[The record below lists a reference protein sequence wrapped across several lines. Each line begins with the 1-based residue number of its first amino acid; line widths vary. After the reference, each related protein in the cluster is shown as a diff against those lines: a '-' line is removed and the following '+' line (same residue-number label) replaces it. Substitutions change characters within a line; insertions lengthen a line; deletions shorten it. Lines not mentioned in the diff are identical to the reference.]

1 MKLIESQALCVRT
14 VLVSALVSLG
24 VTGGIAAQG
33 PGGGLVFFGGH
44 GFGSHATLGNAVVLG
59 KSAPVSLGCAGGSA
73 ENTVV
78 GVEAPPLLTTGTVNT
93 SVAGSVGVGVVTS
106 ETVAEVEGVSLLNG
120 LVTAALV
127 RARSEVTRNGQLF
140 AVSADGSALVDVR
153 IAGIP
158 IIGNISPNTQIDLA
172 GFGHVTL
179 NEQDSQVSPR
189 NAVMRVKMIHV
200 EITLPNPLVP
210 VGTEIVV
217 ASAMSKLAKGAGE
230 LGGNAHGSTAD
241 LLQVAHFGPSAQIG
255 MPCNGTRGA
264 LRENSIASLSI
275 PLVLDAGT
283 VRNTAQG
290 LSQPTFAVGELTST
304 IEDLDLLDGLVTVG
318 HVRASAQALKEN
330 GVRVFGF
337 EGTEFVNLQVAGFPT
352 IDDSVPPN
360 THLTIP
366 GLGSLWLKRV
376 IQGQNSVTVRMI
388 ELLVLEDNPLG
399 LPIGSR
405 VRVGV
410 ATASVR

>member
-1 MKLIESQALCVRT
+1 MKSIHSQGSCVRT
-14 VLVSALVSLG
+14 ALVSALVSISAAGLA
-24 VTGGIAAQG
+24 AAQG
-33 PGGGLVFFGGH
+33 PGGGAVFFGGH
-44 GFGSHATLGNAVVLG
+44 GFGSHATLGNTVLVG

-73 ENTVV
+73 ENTAV
-78 GVEAPPLLTTGTVNT
+78 GVEAPPVLSTGTVSN
-93 SVAGSVGVGVVTS
+93 SVGGSVGIGLVTS

-127 RARSEVTRNGQLF
+127 RARSEVSRSGQLF

-153 IAGIP
+153 VAGIP
-158 IIGNISPNTQIDLA
+158 IVGDVPPNTQINLA

-189 NAVMRVKMIHV
+189 SAVMRVKMIHV
-200 EITLPNPLVP
+200 EITLPNPLLP

-217 ASAMSKLAKGAGE
+217 ASAMSKLTSGAGE
-230 LGGNAHGSTAD
+230 LGGNAHGSTAN

-264 LRENSIASLSI
+264 LRENSITGLSI

-304 IEDLDLLDGLVTVG
+304 VEGLDLLDGLVTAG
-318 HVRASAQALKEN
+318 LLRASAQALKED
-330 GVRVFGF
+330 GVRHFGS

-376 IQGQNSVTVRMI
+376 IQGQNSITVRMI

>member
-1 MKLIESQALCVRT
+1 
-14 VLVSALVSLG
+14 
-24 VTGGIAAQG
+24 
-33 PGGGLVFFGGH
+33 
-44 GFGSHATLGNAVVLG
+44 
-59 KSAPVSLGCAGGSA
+59 
-73 ENTVV
+73 VV
-78 GVEAPPLLTTGTVNT
+78 GVEALPLLTTSTVTT

-120 LVTAALV
+120 LVTAAVV
-127 RARSEVTRNGQLF
+127 RARSEVTRDGQLF

-158 IIGNISPNTQIDLA
+158 IIGNIPPNTQINLA

-179 NEQDSQVSPR
+179 NEQDSQISPR

-217 ASAMSKLAKGAGE
+217 ASAMSKLAKGTGD

-304 IEDLDLLDGLVTVG
+304 IEGLDLLDGLVTVG
-318 HVRASAQALKEN
+318 LVRASAQALKEN